1 MIDRNTTIPTRKTE
15 TYTTAADGQTS
26 VEIHVLQGER
36 EMAGDNK
43 TLGKFHLMN
52 IPPAPRGV
60 PQIEVTF
67 DIDAN
72 GIVNVSA
79 KDRGTGQEQKI
90 TISGTTA
97 LSDDEVDKMVTDAE
111 SHADDD
117 RKKKEA
123 AEARNIGD
131 TLVYQTE
138 KTLKDL
144 GDKVPEATKTEA
156 EEAVAETKKALE
168 GDDTDAINAA
178 SEKLREAG
186 MKLGE
191 IAYQTAEAEAPAE
204 GGEPAESA
212 EEEEVADFEVVD
224 EEKK

>member
-1 MIDRNTTIPTRKTE
+1 
-15 TYTTAADGQTS
+15 
-26 VEIHVLQGER
+26 
-36 EMAGDNK
+36 
-43 TLGKFHLMN
+43 
-52 IPPAPRGV
+52 
-60 PQIEVTF
+60 
-67 DIDAN
+67 
-72 GIVNVSA
+72 VSA

-97 LSDDEVDKMVTDAE
+97 LSDDEVEKMVNDAE
-111 SHADDD
+111 AHAEDD
-117 RKKKEA
+117 RKQKEA

-144 GDKVPEATKTEA
+144 GDKVPEETKTLV
-156 EEAVAETKKALE
+156 EEAVAESKKALE
-168 GDDTDAINAA
+168 GDDTEAINAA
-178 SEKLREAG
+178 SEKLREVG

-191 IAYQTAEAEAPAE
+191 IAYQTAEAQAPE
-204 GGEPAESA
+204 GEEPSEPA